1 VDSPAINR
9 KVIAGH
15 AILGSV
21 IEAKFKSGGNK
32 MADII
37 NKSMKVQAG

>member
-1 VDSPAINR
+1 MDSPAIER

-21 IEAKFKSGGNK
+21 IEAKFKSGGRK
-32 MADII
+32 MADLV
-37 NKSMKVQAG
+37 KKEMKVNVG